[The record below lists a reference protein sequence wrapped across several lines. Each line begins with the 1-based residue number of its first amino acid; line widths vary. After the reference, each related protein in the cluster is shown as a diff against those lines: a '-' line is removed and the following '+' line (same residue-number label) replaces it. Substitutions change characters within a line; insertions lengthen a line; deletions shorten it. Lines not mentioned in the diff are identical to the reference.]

1 MLDNIH
7 PDFIFDYPEP
17 RVREIFERVL
27 NKVCNF
33 EHLKPYLDADFDFD
47 IIFCDDAKI
56 KEINSQY
63 REKDCPTDVIT
74 FALFFDCEQKVVCDG
89 EIHLGEILISLDT
102 AQRQAAEI
110 GITLEKEVSNL
121 IAHGILHLLG
131 IDHLTQEDYN
141 FVVEVQN
148 HASRF

>member
-7 PDFIFDYPEP
+7 PGFVFDYPGA
-17 RVREIFERVL
+17 RVCEIFERVL
-27 NKVCNF
+27 NEVRNF
-33 EHLKPYLDADFDFD
+33 EHLKPYLDANFDFD

-63 REKDCPTDVIT
+63 RGHDCPTDVIT

-102 AQRQAAEI
+102 AQRQANEN
-110 GITLEKEVSNL
+110 GITLEKEVSTL

-131 IDHLTQEDYN
+131 FDHLTQEDYD
-141 FVVEVQN
+141 FVVEIQERVVV
-148 HASRF
+148 